1 MVKDMEQHQ
10 AKLEPIKKEATRAKV
25 LDLKVSTLE
34 KRIKSMT
41 EKYDEYIKNLKKDNA
56 NYQTKLTVLIQS
68 T

>member
-10 AKLEPIKKEATRAKV
+10 AKMEPIKKEATRAKV

-34 KRIKSMT
+34 KRIKSMI
-41 EKYDEYIKNLKKDNA
+41 EKYDEYIKNLKQDNA

>member
-10 AKLEPIKKEATRAKV
+10 AKMEPIKKEATRAKV

-41 EKYDEYIKNLKKDNA
+41 EKYDEYIKNLKLWNVICTWENPNSK
-56 NYQTKLTVLIQS
+56 S
-68 T
+68 SW

>member
-1 MVKDMEQHQ
+1 MEQHQ

>member
-10 AKLEPIKKEATRAKV
+10 AKMEPIKKEATRAKV

-41 EKYDEYIKNLKKDNA
+41 EKYDEYIKNLKQDNA

>member
-10 AKLEPIKKEATRAKV
+10 AKMEPIKKEATRAKV

-41 EKYDEYIKNLKKDNA
+41 EKYDEYIKNLKQDNV